1 LPLSKGLDVLFIRSL
16 ILIILTLALITTGCS
31 PNLSH
36 WRRKAVAI
44 VDLVRFKGAETI
56 SPDEFRSARLSLARG
71 EALLKADE
79 TEEAD
84 SYFHLAWTKAKVLEK
99 DLDAEK
105 LRMAD
110 VAMFKGEDE
119 KNELKHQNL
128 QREVSSPILMEQP
141 RTAYSNETGKKV
153 ESPRQNKD
161 KPLPA
166 YHTVLRGETLPQ
178 IAAQTD
184 VYGDQMLWPLLYRA
198 NRDQI
203 RDPAHIWPGQVLR
216 IPRDLNSEDIG
227 EARRYSQGKP
237 LR

>member
-1 LPLSKGLDVLFIRSL
+1 M
-16 ILIILTLALITTGCS
+16 
-31 PNLSH
+31 
-36 WRRKAVAI
+36 AVI
-44 VDLVRFKGAETI
+44 DLVRIKGADTI
-56 SPDEFRSARLSLARG
+56 FPDEFRSTADTLARG
-71 EALLKADE
+71 EALLQSDE
-79 TEEAD
+79 GEEAD
-84 SYFHLAWTKAKVLEK
+84 DYFQLAWTKAKVLEK

-105 LRMAD
+105 LRMAE
-110 VAMFKGEDE
+110 VAMLKGEDE

-128 QREVSSPILMEQP
+128 QRKVNSPILMEQP
-141 RTAYSNETGKKV
+141 RTAHSNAKGKKV

-166 YHTVLRGETLPQ
+166 YHTVLRGETLPE

-184 VYGDQMLWPLLYRA
+184 VYGDMMLWPLLYRA